1 MNQSLFEK
9 PLLVLAMDTS
19 TDMLAC
25 AVAHWTPDA
34 DGLGAQVE
42 VLASGDHLCRRQ
54 SQNIYV
60 LPHLYPNYLPPKY
73 MLLYISDITKSS
85 SFYIIF

>member
-54 SQNIYV
+54 TNVELTSTA
-60 LPHLYPNYLPPKY
+60 L
-73 MLLYISDITKSS
+73 D
-85 SFYIIF
+85 